1 MNQGVYT
8 RLGERLN
15 QNPHKLPL
23 DEPVLAL
30 LRHLFTEEQASLGA
44 EFPLGAHTAAALAM
58 QLGRDEKELIALLEE
73 MATRGLIFT
82 NRQEDGSTEYSVN
95 PYVPGII
102 ELQFMRGNEGEADR
116 KTARLLKT
124 INAAQ
129 AERVRPLYENPAEAN
144 KKLRP
149 GLRTLSVEQAL
160 PAETTIYP
168 YEQLS
173 DLLDGETSYAAGAC
187 TCRQEQKLNQDP
199 CKMVNAPKNTCLYF
213 GKVADY
219 MVDWDFAERLSKKEV
234 LAMLEACEEA
244 GLVHNVSNTWG
255 NSIVMCNCCSCCCPF
270 LRNMKTYRGLKSVVR
285 ANFIAVADDE
295 SCIGCGECI
304 ERCQMGALTL
314 EDDTVSHHQ
323 DYCIGCGN
331 CASVC
336 PSGSM
341 QMIRRSETIEPR
353 KKETPVERLGV

>member
-1 MNQGVYT
+1 MNEDTYI

-15 QNPHKLPL
+15 QNPYKLPL
-23 DEPVLAL
+23 SEPVLSL

-44 EFPLGAHTAAALAM
+44 EFPLGAHTAEALAG
-58 QLGRDEKELIALLEE
+58 QLDRDLSGLTGLLGT
-73 MATRGLIFT
+73 MADRGLVFT
-82 NRQEDGSTEYSVN
+82 NRQEDGTIEYSLN

-102 ELQFMRGNEGEADR
+102 ELQFMRGGEEEEDR

-129 AERVRPLYENPAEAN
+129 AERVRPQYEDPDKAN
-144 KKLRP
+144 RDLRP

-173 DLLDGETSYAAGAC
+173 GFLDGETSYAAGAC
-187 TCRQEQKLNQDP
+187 TCRQEHKLYEDP

-219 MVDWDFAERLSKKEV
+219 MVDWNFADRLTKEEV
-234 LAMLEACEEA
+234 LELMKDCEDA

-285 ANFIAVADDE
+285 ANFIAVADRE
-295 SCIGCGECI
+295 SCTGCGECI
-304 ERCQMGALTL
+304 DRCQMAALTL
-314 EDDTVSHHQ
+314 EDGTVSLQQ
-323 DYCIGCGN
+323 DYCIGCAN

-336 PSGSM
+336 PSGSLRM
-341 QMIRRSETIEPR
+341 ARRSETIEPR
-353 KKETPVERLGV
+353 IKTSKVERLGV

>member
-1 MNQGVYT
+1 MSEDAYT
-8 RLGERLN
+8 KLAERLN
-15 QNPHKLPL
+15 QNNYRLPL
-23 DEPVLAL
+23 IEPVLAL

-44 EFPLGAHTAAALAM
+44 QIPLGAHTAEVLAG
-58 QLGRDEKELIALLEE
+58 QLGLDEQELTVQLEE
-73 MATRGLIFT
+73 MANRGLIFT
-82 NRQEDGSTEYSVN
+82 NRHEDGSIEYSVN

-116 KTARLLKT
+116 ETARLLKA
-124 INAAQ
+124 IDDGQ
-129 AERVRPLYENPAEAN
+129 EERTRSLYENPEEAN

-149 GLRTLSVEQAL
+149 GLRTLSVEEAL
-160 PAETTIYP
+160 PTETTIYP

-173 DLLDGETSYAAGAC
+173 GFLDGETSYAAGAC
-187 TCRQEQKLNQDP
+187 TCRQKQKLNQEP
-199 CKMVNAPKNTCLYF
+199 CKMEKAPKNTCLYF

-219 MVDWDFAERLSKKEV
+219 MVDWDFAERLTREQV
-234 LAMLEACEEA
+234 LALMKSSEEA

-270 LRNMKTYRGLKSVVR
+270 LRNMTTYRGLKSVVR
-285 ANFIAVADDE
+285 ANFIAVADEE
-295 SCIGCGECI
+295 SCTGCGECI
-304 ERCQMGALTL
+304 DRCQMAALTL
-314 EDDTVSHHQ
+314 EDGTVSLHQ

-341 QMIRRSETIEPR
+341 RMVRRDETIEPR
-353 KKETPVERLGV
+353 IKETKVEKLGV